1 MSKSQDYLAKAQQ
14 SLLGAESEFQHKR
27 FDNATNRAYYACFQ
41 AAIAALID
49 AIVPV
54 QSDKGGTISHQAVQ
68 SRFSGLLIKRRKL
81 YPSSLRNVLQDL
93 LKLRAIADYET
104 LSISSRKA
112 TRVLRLSKMF
122 VREIESR
129 LLGTRG

>member
-49 AIVPV
+49 ASVPV

-68 SRFSGLLIKRRKL
+68 TRFSGLLIKRRKL

-93 LKLRAIADYET
+93 LYERIIADYRT
-104 LSISSRKA
+104 SLVSSRRA
-112 TRVLRLSKMF
+112 QRALRLCNRF
-122 VREIESR
+122 VNEIESR
-129 LLGTRG
+129 LSKT